1 VAVLIAS
8 NVAFAIVFGIFVLAM
23 LVLAVVVMLW
33 AIRRDRAG
41 RANWLRRRQDGG
53 SPSSNGHR

>member
-8 NVAFAIVFGIFVLAM
+8 NVAFAIVFSIFIVAM
-23 LVLAVVVMLW
+23 VVLAVVVLLW

-41 RANWLRRRQDGG
+41 RADWLARRQDRGT
-53 SPSSNGHR
+53 PSSNGRQ

>member
-8 NVAFAIVFGIFVLAM
+8 NVAFAIVFGLFVAAM
-23 LVLAVVVMLW
+23 VVLAVVVLLW

-41 RANWLRRRQDGG
+41 RADWLRGRQGRG
-53 SPSSNGHR
+53 RPSSNGRR